1 MRKDSAFLVSTV
13 SQVSQALKTAPLK
26 QLASLDVL
34 SEEAEEIS
42 VRLHKGKRVTPAQI
56 RGLCA
61 QLWSVR
67 MRGVREYGQHSE
79 MMSVLEKQVE
89 LLEYVCNTLKERW
102 FYREWTSSKASSI
115 LSGILI
121 IPVFLVL
128 SVVVSMGY
136 PLLPG
141 IIPAGCYLGCLVAC
155 SLWAKDP
162 VGLFWTV
169 YSLIPLYILW
179 DR

>member
-1 MRKDSAFLVSTV
+1 MRKDSAFLVSTI
-13 SQVSQALKTAPLK
+13 SQVSQALKTDPLK
-26 QLASLDVL
+26 QLASLDAL
-34 SEEAEEIS
+34 SEETEKIS
-42 VRLHKGKRVTPAQI
+42 VRLHKGKRVTPAQL

-67 MRGVREYGQHSE
+67 MRGVQEYGRHSE
-79 MMSVLEKQVE
+79 MMNALEKQVE
-89 LLEYVCNTLKERW
+89 LLEHVCNILKERW

-121 IPVFLVL
+121 IPVFIVL
-128 SVVVSMGY
+128 SVVASMGY

-169 YSLIPLYILW
+169 YSFIPLYIL
-179 DR
+179 RNI